1 MRFRLRV
8 LAILFCPSLSLLLSG
23 AVTTVDIQ
31 NRTIV
36 LDGKPFGKAGAYERI
51 EGVAHFSVD
60 PNAKANSAIA
70 DIKLAPTDSSS
81 KVTFSANFY
90 ILQPV
95 NAAQSNG
102 TALVEVSNRGG
113 KGLLGMF
120 DFAHGSNDPRTAQE
134 FGDDFLLKHGFTLVW
149 IGWEFDVPHNHG
161 LLRLDAPIATDHG
174 KPITGL
180 VRSEWMGNDKVITI
194 PLGDRAQVGYPVTD
208 PQEEANTLY
217 VRDKV
222 DAPRTRIP
230 RSAWQFSDSTHVT
243 MAAGFDPGRIYEV
256 VYRAKNPVVAGLG
269 FASIRDFVSFLRHGS
284 TKTQLG
290 DESRRARH
298 TIGFGISQDGRFLR
312 TLLYYGFNADE
323 QSHRV
328 FDGVW
333 AHVGGA
339 GRGSFNQRFAQPS
352 RDGHPFM
359 NVFYP
364 VDIPPYGV
372 EALLEKERQS
382 HTVPKLFLT
391 NGSYEYW
398 GRCASLIHTTE
409 DGSHDVA
416 PPEGTRIYFFAG
428 SQHGSGSIPPPH
440 LATQNTPDTVD
451 YRASMRALLIDMQN
465 WVASNEAAP
474 PSDIPL
480 IEKGQLVP
488 LAKFTFPRIPGV
500 SVPQHMRK
508 AYRLDFSVEPP
519 VAGTPYP
526 TLIPQ
531 VNSDGN
537 ETSGIHMPE
546 VDVPLGTY
554 TGWNLRSPS
563 IGSPDEIYSM
573 VGSFIPFA
581 AMKQDRLA
589 HGDPRLSIAERYSS
603 ESIFLDR
610 INAAAERLVR
620 QRLLLEEDVPR
631 LRGRAAKEWDYV
643 ITAKLIR
650 NF

>member
-8 LAILFCPSLSLLLSG
+8 LVLLVCPSFSLLVSG
-23 AVTTVDIQ
+23 AVTSIDIQ
-31 NRTIV
+31 NRSAV
-36 LDGKPFGKAGAYERI
+36 LDGKQFGKAGAYERI
-51 EGVAHFSVD
+51 EGIAHFSVD
-60 PNAKANSAIA
+60 PNANVNQAIA
-70 DIKLAPTDSSS
+70 DIKLAPTGSTG
-81 KVTFSANFY
+81 KVSFSANFY

-102 TALVEVSNRGG
+102 TTLVEVSNRGG

-120 DFAHGSNDPRTAQE
+120 DFAHGSNDPRSAQQ
-134 FGDDFLLKHGFTLVW
+134 FGDDFLLRHGFTLVW
-149 IGWEFDVPHNHG
+149 IGWEFDVPQNRG
-161 LLRLDAPIATDHG
+161 LLKLNAPIATDHG

-194 PLGDRAQVGYPVTD
+194 PLGDRAQAGYPVAD
-208 PQEEANTLY
+208 PHDEANTLY

-222 DAPRTRIP
+222 DAPRTRVP
-230 RSAWQFSDSTHVT
+230 RSAWQFSDPTHVT

-269 FASIRDFVSFLRHGS
+269 FASIRDFVSFFRHS
-284 TKTQLG
+284 TTQTQLG
-290 DESRRARH
+290 DESRRARR

-323 QSHRV
+323 QGRRV

-339 GRGSFNQRFAQPS
+339 GRGSFNRRFAQPS

-364 VDIPPYGV
+364 VDVPPYGV
-372 EALLEKERQS
+372 DALLEKEKQS
-382 HTVPKLFLT
+382 NTVPKLFLT

-409 DGSHDVA
+409 DGSRDVA

-440 LATQNTPDTVD
+440 LPTQNTPDTVD
-451 YRASMRALLIDMQN
+451 YRPSMRALLIAMQN
-465 WVASNEAAP
+465 WMASNAAP
-474 PSDIPL
+474 PPSNIPL
-480 IEKGQLVP
+480 IQKDQLVP
-488 LAKFTFPRIPGV
+488 LAKLAFPHIPGV

-519 VAGTPYP
+519 VAGAPYA
-526 TLIPQ
+526 TLVPQ

-537 ETSGIHMPE
+537 EIGGIHMPE
-546 VDVPLGTY
+546 VDVPLGAY

-573 VGSFIPFA
+573 VGSFIPFPRT
-581 AMKQDRLA
+581 KQEGAKRHDS
-589 HGDPRLSIAERYSS
+589 RLSIAERYSS

-610 INAAAERLVR
+610 ITASAQSLVK

-631 LRGRAAKEWDYV
+631 LRDRAAKEWDYV
-643 ITAKLIR
+643 MAA
-650 NF
+650 N

>member
-1 MRFRLRV
+1 MRFRLRL
-8 LAILFCPSLSLLLSG
+8 LAFLFCSSLPPLVSG
-23 AVTTVDIQ
+23 AVATVEVR
-31 NRTIV
+31 NRSAV
-36 LDGKPFGKAGAYERI
+36 LDGKSFGTAGAYERI
-51 EGVAHFSVD
+51 EGIAHFSVD
-60 PNAKANSAIA
+60 PNVKANQAIA
-70 DIKLAPTDSSS
+70 DIKLAPVDSSG
-81 KVTFSANFY
+81 KVRFSANFY

-113 KGLLGMF
+113 KGLLGTF
-120 DFAHGSNDPRTAQE
+120 DFAHGSNDPRSAEE
-134 FGDDFLLKHGFTLVW
+134 FGDGFLLQRGFTLVW
-149 IGWEFDVPHNHG
+149 IGWEFDVPHTPK
-161 LLRLDAPIATDHG
+161 LLRLDAPVVSDHG

-180 VRSEWMGNDKVITI
+180 VRSEWIGNDKVITI
-194 PLGDRAQVGYPVTD
+194 PLGDRAQVGYPVAD
-208 PQEEANTLY
+208 PHDEANALY

-230 RSAWQFSDSTHVT
+230 RSAWTFSDSTHVT

-256 VYRAKNPVVAGLG
+256 IYRARNPVVAGLG
-269 FASIRDFVSFLRHGS
+269 FASIRDFVSFLRHDNAK
-284 TKTQLG
+284 TKFG
-290 DESRRARH
+290 DERSRARH

-323 QSHRV
+323 QGRQV

-339 GRGSFNQRFAQPS
+339 GRGSFNERFAQPS

-359 NVFYP
+359 NVLYP

-372 EALLEKERQS
+372 EALLEKEKQS
-382 HTVPKLFLT
+382 NTVPKLFLT

-409 DGSHDVA
+409 DGLHDVA
-416 PPEGTRIYFFAG
+416 PPDGTRIYFFAG

-451 YRASMRALLIDMQN
+451 YRASMRALLIDLQN
-465 WVASNEAAP
+465 WVASKHEPP

-480 IEKGQLVP
+480 IQKGQLVP
-488 LAKFTFPRIPGV
+488 HAELAFPHIPGV
-500 SVPQHMRK
+500 QVPQHMRK

-519 VAGTPYP
+519 VVGPAYV
-526 TLIPQ
+526 TLVPQ
-531 VNSDGN
+531 VNNDGN
-537 ETSGIHMPE
+537 EISGIHMPE

-573 VGSFIPFA
+573 VGSFIRFPRT
-581 AMKQDRLA
+581 KQERA
-589 HGDPRLSIAERYSS
+589 EKNDPRLSIAERYGS
-603 ESIFLDR
+603 ETDFLNR
-610 INAAAERLVR
+610 ITTSAENLVR
-620 QRLLLEEDVPR
+620 QGYLLEQDVPR
-631 LRGRAAKEWDYV
+631 LRERAAKEWAYV
-643 ITAKLIR
+643 MAEGQ
-650 NF
+650 